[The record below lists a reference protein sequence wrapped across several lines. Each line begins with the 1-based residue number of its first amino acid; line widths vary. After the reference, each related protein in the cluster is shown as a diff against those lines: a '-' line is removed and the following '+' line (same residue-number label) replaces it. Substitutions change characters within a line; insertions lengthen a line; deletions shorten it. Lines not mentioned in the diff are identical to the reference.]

1 MRPIRILAFSL
12 SLLATSNLFAQVSA
26 PSLETAF
33 QNYINT
39 TGSAVNTGGVLPTF
53 LIKENTR
60 GNRYLFDHWAKGTV
74 IGTDG
79 VTYKPANAQF
89 NYDKI
94 DQKLFML
101 VDNKTV
107 MELGSEA
114 IAGFSL
120 SSNDSNFHFERLKNS
135 TDLRFYEPLYK
146 SEKGYSLYK
155 LVDTKFKKA
164 DYQSNGMLESGNKYD
179 EYIDQD
185 IYYILTSKGELIK
198 IDFKKKSL
206 ERALTNE
213 SSKVETFFTEHKKD
227 RLDEELVKNL
237 LQYLNS

>member
-1 MRPIRILAFSL
+1 MKLRSILLFSL
-12 SLLATSNLFAQVSA
+12 SLFTTANLFAQVSA

-33 QNYINT
+33 QNYLST
-39 TGSAVNTGGVLPTF
+39 TGSGVNTGGVLPTF

-60 GNRYLFDHWAKGTV
+60 GNRYLFDHWVNGTV
-74 IGTDG
+74 LGTDG
-79 VTYKPANAQF
+79 VTYKPKNAQF

-94 DQKLFML
+94 EQKLFML

-107 MELGSEA
+107 MELGSGS

-120 SSNDSNFHFERLKNS
+120 TSNDSNFHFERLKNS
-135 TDLRFYEPLYK
+135 TNLHFYQPIYK

-155 LVDTKFKKA
+155 MTDTEFKKA

-179 EYIDQD
+179 EYVDQD
-185 IYYILTSKGELIK
+185 SYYILTSKGELIK
-198 IDFKKKSL
+198 IDFKKKSIV
-206 ERALTNE
+206 RALENE

-237 LQYLNS
+237 LQYINS